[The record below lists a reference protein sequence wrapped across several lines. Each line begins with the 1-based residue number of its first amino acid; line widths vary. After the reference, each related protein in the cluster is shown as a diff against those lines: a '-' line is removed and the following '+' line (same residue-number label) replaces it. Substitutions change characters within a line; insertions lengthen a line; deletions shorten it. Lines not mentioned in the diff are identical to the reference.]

1 MRGYDLGGGEWLE
14 MLQDVYRMGKDL
26 QVLNGDI
33 VTQYARWRK
42 HGNPK
47 DSTAVDLNGGST
59 LEGRTRRHAPIFS
72 SSKAFSRCSISLLRS

>member
-1 MRGYDLGGGEWLE
+1 
-14 MLQDVYRMGKDL
+14 MLQDVYRTGKDL

-59 LEGRTRRHAPIFS
+59 LEG
-72 SSKAFSRCSISLLRS
+72 